1 MDLADLSMNQ
11 IVEPTSDIVEN
22 KEVELKEELEVKVEM
37 NVEMKETVKEE
48 VEDDDLVYTE
58 EEKAYNKL
66 DDVMFNKKCLNSDI
80 KRNVKLEE
88 EEVVKEEVKE
98 EVKAKSNMI
107 SKFTCCGEN
116 NICNKTECS
125 EDADVTTQMLEKK
138 ETEKEVIDLTNG
150 DEDEEGVSQD
160 TKQQVNTALALVLE
174 LYRAV
179 MGCLLVIFVPQ
190 NCNGVS
196 CSVSDNI
203 NNAGGGLSMVGLI
216 FNLLTLASLSGMYY
230 YETRRE
236 FKMISYL
243 ESNSYKAR
251 DADSVEEAL
260 TKLSPHRKERLL
272 KLNVNYG
279 RLGYASLG
287 LFGINSAISGIVVFN
302 NFLDAKTLTVFLTNV
317 LFMSSKLGNVYEII
331 HTEPN
336 IFYSAFLTR
345 KIQYNDVDP
354 DKVEEIKLEV

>member
-1 MDLADLSMNQ
+1 MDLADLSTNPVSVDTAQ
-11 IVEPTSDIVEN
+11 SIND
-22 KEVELKEELEVKVEM
+22 K
-37 NVEMKETVKEE
+37 
-48 VEDDDLVYTE
+48 
-58 EEKAYNKL
+58 
-66 DDVMFNKKCLNSDI
+66 DV
-80 KRNVKLEE
+80 
-88 EEVVKEEVKE
+88 VVEVKE
-98 EVKAKSNMI
+98 EVKKVEVKEEVKKVEVKEEVKKVEVKEEVSSVRKIIWPSEKPECCEEN
-107 SKFTCCGEN
+107 TCCDDEVV
-116 NICNKTECS
+116 
-125 EDADVTTQMLEKK
+125 DVTTEMLEKR
-138 ETEKEVIDLTNG
+138 EAEKVVIDLINVD
-150 DEDEEGVSQD
+150 DEEDEDDEEGIDQD

-174 LYRAV
+174 LYRAI

-190 NCNGVS
+190 DCDGVS

-203 NNAGGGLSMVGLI
+203 NNAGSGISLAGLI

-251 DADSVEEAL
+251 DAESVEEAL
-260 TKLSPHRKERLL
+260 TKLSPHRKERIL

-279 RLGYASLG
+279 RFGYASLA
-287 LFGINSAISGIVVFN
+287 LFGINSAVSGIVVFN

-345 KIQYNDVDP
+345 KVQYNDVDP

>member
-1 MDLADLSMNQ
+1 MDLEDLSTNPVSGDTAQ
-11 IVEPTSDIVEN
+11 PIKE
-22 KEVELKEELEVKVEM
+22 KEVVVE
-37 NVEMKETVKEE
+37 
-48 VEDDDLVYTE
+48 
-58 EEKAYNKL
+58 
-66 DDVMFNKKCLNSDI
+66 
-80 KRNVKLEE
+80 
-88 EEVVKEEVKE
+88 VKEEVKE
-98 EVKAKSNMI
+98 EVKKVEVKEEVKKVEVKEEVKKVEVKEECCEEKKCCEEKNDCCEEDKKCCI
-107 SKFTCCGEN
+107 VNTCC
-116 NICNKTECS
+116 
-125 EDADVTTQMLEKK
+125 DDDVVDVTTQMLVKK
-138 ETEKEVIDLTNG
+138 EAEKEIIDLTK
-150 DEDEEGVSQD
+150 DDDDDEEGMSQD
-160 TKQQVNTALALVLE
+160 TKQQVNTTLALVLE

-190 NCNGVS
+190 DCDGVS

-203 NNAGGGLSMVGLI
+203 NNAGSGISLAGLI

-251 DADSVEEAL
+251 DAESVEEAL
-260 TKLSPHRKERLL
+260 TKLSPHRKEKIL

-279 RLGYASLG
+279 RFGYASLA

-345 KIQYNDVDP
+345 KVQYNDVDP

>member
-1 MDLADLSMNQ
+1 MDLEDLSTNPVSGDTAQ
-11 IVEPTSDIVEN
+11 PIKE
-22 KEVELKEELEVKVEM
+22 KEVVVE
-37 NVEMKETVKEE
+37 
-48 VEDDDLVYTE
+48 
-58 EEKAYNKL
+58 
-66 DDVMFNKKCLNSDI
+66 
-80 KRNVKLEE
+80 
-88 EEVVKEEVKE
+88 VKEEVKE
-98 EVKAKSNMI
+98 EVKKVEVKEEVKKVEVKEECCEEKKCCEEKNDCCEEDKKCCI
-107 SKFTCCGEN
+107 VNTCC
-116 NICNKTECS
+116 
-125 EDADVTTQMLEKK
+125 DDDVVDVTTQMLVKK
-138 ETEKEVIDLTNG
+138 EAEKEIIDLTK
-150 DEDEEGVSQD
+150 DDDDDEEGMSQD
-160 TKQQVNTALALVLE
+160 TKQQVNTTLALVLE

-190 NCNGVS
+190 DCDGVS

-203 NNAGGGLSMVGLI
+203 NNAGSGISLAGLI

-251 DADSVEEAL
+251 DAESVEEAL
-260 TKLSPHRKERLL
+260 TKLSPHRKEKIL

-279 RLGYASLG
+279 RFGYASLA

-345 KIQYNDVDP
+345 KVQYNDVDP

>member
-1 MDLADLSMNQ
+1 MSRKRKKGQSNS
-11 IVEPTSDIVEN
+11 VN
-22 KEVELKEELEVKVEM
+22 
-37 NVEMKETVKEE
+37 EE
-48 VEDDDLVYTE
+48 V
-58 EEKAYNKL
+58 N
-66 DDVMFNKKCLNSDI
+66 
-80 KRNVKLEE
+80 
-88 EEVVKEEVKE
+88 EEVKT
-98 EVKAKSNMI
+98 KSNMI

-190 NCNGVS
+190 DCNGVS

-260 TKLSPHRKERLL
+260 TKLSPHRQERLL

>member
-1 MDLADLSMNQ
+1 MDLEDLSTNPVSGDTAQ
-11 IVEPTSDIVEN
+11 PIKEKDVVVE
-22 KEVELKEELEVKVEM
+22 
-37 NVEMKETVKEE
+37 
-48 VEDDDLVYTE
+48 
-58 EEKAYNKL
+58 
-66 DDVMFNKKCLNSDI
+66 
-80 KRNVKLEE
+80 
-88 EEVVKEEVKE
+88 VKEEVKE
-98 EVKAKSNMI
+98 EVKKVEVKEEVKKVEVKEEVKEVEVKKVEVKEECCEEKKCCEEKNDCCEEDKKCCI
-107 SKFTCCGEN
+107 ENTCCDDEVV
-116 NICNKTECS
+116 
-125 EDADVTTQMLEKK
+125 DVTTQMLVKK
-138 ETEKEVIDLTNG
+138 EAEKEIIDLTKE
-150 DEDEEGVSQD
+150 DDDDDEEGMSQD
-160 TKQQVNTALALVLE
+160 TKQQVNTTLALVLE

-190 NCNGVS
+190 DCDGVS

-203 NNAGGGLSMVGLI
+203 NNAGSGISLAGLI

-251 DADSVEEAL
+251 DAESVEEAL
-260 TKLSPHRKERLL
+260 TKLSPHRKERIL

-279 RLGYASLG
+279 RFGYASLA
-287 LFGINSAISGIVVFN
+287 LFGINSAVSGIVVFN

-345 KIQYNDVDP
+345 KVQYNDVDP